1 MQILLG
7 IIIVAVWLY
16 ILHVLTRAKLHAW
29 RFLWGSLG
37 LFIIMMIYVRPVL
50 TFPLAQGISAI
61 AGFVGQLTHTFTPYF
76 KYGTIFV
83 ETATGAITL
92 QIDFECSGILE
103 IMAFLSL
110 LIFFD
115 VYTKYEK
122 IMVSVVGIVYL
133 CMANVLRIILICEM
147 IHFGGSKYYY
157 IAHTYVGRIFFYILT
172 ILLYFNVFTK
182 PQVIKMKVGDFSYDA
197 DK

>member
-16 ILHVLTRAKLHAW
+16 ILHVLTKAKLHAW
-29 RFLWGSLG
+29 RFIWGSLG

-61 AGFVGQLTHTFTPYF
+61 AGFVGQITNTFVPYF

-83 ETATGAITL
+83 ETTTCAITL
-92 QIDFECSGILE
+92 QIDFECSGVLE

-110 LIFFD
+110 LLFFN
-115 VYTKYEK
+115 VYTRYEK
-122 IMVSVVGIVYL
+122 VMVSVVGTVYL
-133 CMANVLRIILICEM
+133 CLANVLRIILICEI

-157 IAHTYVGRIFFYILT
+157 IAHTYLGRIFFYILT